1 MTEQTLQEQL
11 RSADCRGC
19 EHMSDRAA
27 DTIDALRAEAARL
40 RVYLDDQ
47 ADTLITLRAE
57 IERLHQ
63 TWVRGDLTQTD
74 FNKAFKE
81 TDP

>member
-27 DTIDALRAEAARL
+27 DTIDALQAEVARL
-40 RVYLDDQ
+40 RGER
-47 ADTLITLRAE
+47 ATLHFTLAA
-57 IERLHQ
+57 
-63 TWVRGDLTQTD
+63 V
-74 FNKAFKE
+74 KAHKE
-81 TDP
+81 TEQ